1 MTIAPDAVAIRALLE
16 DFSIE
21 MTGKDVRNL
30 EAARSTIPP
39 GTRVNVAFLGNE
51 DLDMRLAAAAA
62 VKRCGLV
69 PVPHI
74 SARRLPSADALGA
87 VLAALRRAEASANVF
102 VVGGDPAKPEGPY
115 EDALGVIRTGL
126 LPAYAVRHV
135 GIAGYPEGHPDIG
148 ERALWS
154 SLEAK
159 VGEIDAAG
167 LTGTIITQLGFDAD
181 PVLAWVE
188 DVRKRGID
196 LPIRV
201 GVPGPAWGPA
211 ATRLRGAGRRRNELR
226 DREEVRI
233 LNHEPG
239 RHHRARPLHPRAGR
253 RLRRGPARGAAA
265 ALLHV
270 RRNQRDLG
278 VDRRVQEGGT
288 DVTTTMKTRPA
299 ASGELTEV
307 REVASLVLDG
317 RDQTGIVAAVGSL
330 LRDHGANI
338 AHSTAEL
345 QRRGADVER
354 AVLSRAVLWHAED
367 RIIRIGN
374 HTVVFG

>member
-87 VLAALRRAEASANVF
+87 FLAALRRAEASANVF

-201 GVPGPAWGPA
+201 GVPGPAGVRRLLAFA
-211 ATRLRGAGRRRNELR
+211 ARVGVGTSSGIAKKYGFSITNLAGTTG
-226 DREEVRI
+226 
-233 LNHEPG
+233 PG
-239 RHHRARPLHPRAGR
+239 RFIRALADGYDADRHGVLRLHFYTFGGISATSEWI
-253 RLRRGPARGAAA
+253 AAFKKE
-265 ALLHV
+265 AL
-270 RRNQRDLG
+270 
-278 VDRRVQEGGT
+278 T
-288 DVTTTMKTRPA
+288 
-299 ASGELTEV
+299 
-307 REVASLVLDG
+307 
-317 RDQTGIVAAVGSL
+317 
-330 LRDHGANI
+330 
-338 AHSTAEL
+338 
-345 QRRGADVER
+345 
-354 AVLSRAVLWHAED
+354 
-367 RIIRIGN
+367 
-374 HTVVFG
+374 